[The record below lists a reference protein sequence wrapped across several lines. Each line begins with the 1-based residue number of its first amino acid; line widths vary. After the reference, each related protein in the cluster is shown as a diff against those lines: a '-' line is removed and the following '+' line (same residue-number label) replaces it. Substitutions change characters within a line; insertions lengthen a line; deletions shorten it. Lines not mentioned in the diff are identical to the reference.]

1 MKPWRLR
8 SILERQVPATEFKAR
23 CLALL
28 DEVAKSGVEVVVTK
42 HGRPVAKVVPIAP
55 APSLRGSVTY
65 LVSDEELIAP
75 LYPNWEPSLYATA
88 VECGAQLVT
97 RDGKIAELDPKRVIW

>member
-1 MKPWRLR
+1 ML
-8 SILERQVPATEFKAR
+8 ATVVWTISATQFKAR

-28 DEVAKSGVEVVVTK
+28 DEVAESGQPLVVTK
-42 HGRPVAKVVPIAP
+42 HGKPVARVEPLQP

-75 LYPNWEPSLYATA
+75 LLIEWDATK
-88 VECGAQLVT
+88 G
-97 RDGKIAELDPKRVIW
+97 RF